1 MTEEE
6 FTNFQRVNDMNLVDD
21 QFAKLQPNEGP
32 FVIKK
37 ASTELQSMFE
47 EQYEY
52 LDEEGSFQQN
62 TLTFYGSEWPDLEL
76 LLNSLNSLPKRKMI
90 EKRID
95 GEYELYW
102 LLSNDEVWSMGMQYS
117 VTQDRYVNYN
127 E

>member
-1 MTEEE
+1 
-6 FTNFQRVNDMNLVDD
+6 MNLVDD